1 MSTKWAKTFRTQ
13 IFQSQFIHEEL
24 KKLSDPAAAVLFGSK
39 VILFIVWRNGEH
51 KSQISFF
58 RKVHFC
64 RFNQN
69 QEEKFGLFVLF
80 ELNSNWEVWVKSVTT
95 VVKWPLLAF
104 CSNFPKSVLAWELK
118 LSFCPFFEEKKSNH
132 FSHMFLIKR
141 LSSLSSW
148 RARDFFNNFIQKG
161 TFLWHFLWISAY
173 PDAIPKH

>member
-13 IFQSQFIHEEL
+13 IVQSQFIHEEL

-39 VILFIVWRNGEH
+39 VILFIVWRKGEH
-51 KSQISFF
+51 RSQISFW
-58 RKVHFC
+58 
-64 RFNQN
+64 
-69 QEEKFGLFVLF
+69 EKFIFVGLIKSKKRSSVSFSSLSSIRIEKF
-80 ELNSNWEVWVKSVTT
+80 ESSQSQLWLSGPFLPSAQTFPSRCLRGSW
-95 VVKWPLLAF
+95 
-104 CSNFPKSVLAWELK
+104 NFHFA
-118 LSFCPFFEEKKSNH
+118 PFSKKKKSNH

-161 TFLWHFLWISAY
+161 TFLCHLLWTLAY